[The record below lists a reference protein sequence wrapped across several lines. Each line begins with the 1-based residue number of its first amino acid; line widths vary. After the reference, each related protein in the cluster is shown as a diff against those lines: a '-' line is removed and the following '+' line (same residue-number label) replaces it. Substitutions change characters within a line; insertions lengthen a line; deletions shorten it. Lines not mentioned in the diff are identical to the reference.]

1 MEFHDVM
8 FWWNC
13 GCFERL
19 DVCWEYCKVITTGI
33 LSYLIDLAQEN
44 SILVQN
50 STSVVQTE
58 NNHVE
63 GGLEA

>member
-1 MEFHDVM
+1 
-8 FWWNC
+8 
-13 GCFERL
+13 
-19 DVCWEYCKVITTGI
+19 VITTGI